1 MQLKDTKFAREGIML
16 EKFFKMLES
25 DAMRAWYGEAHVL
38 KAAEQG
44 AIGKL
49 LISDEIFRYV
59 FLVSREP
66 KHSSLTTSDEPD
78 LQMSFDGRNLSN

>member
-1 MQLKDTKFAREGIML
+1 ML

-25 DAMRAWYGEAHVL
+25 DAMRAWYGESHVL

-49 LISDEIFRYV
+49 LISDEIFRCV
-59 FLVSREP
+59 FLVSRDP
-66 KHSSLTTSDEPD
+66 QHKLLNASDEPD

>member
-1 MQLKDTKFAREGIML
+1 ML
-16 EKFFKMLES
+16 DS

-49 LISDEIFRYV
+49 LISDEIFRFV
-59 FLVSREP
+59 FSSSFVEKLASLIDTI
-66 KHSSLTTSDEPD
+66 HSLGHP
-78 LQMSFDGRNLSN
+78 MSFGGRSLSN